1 MPLLVTLFASDLNN
15 GNIGPVCLF
24 FDIFC
29 TVSTTIEL
37 VSCAP
42 LSAKSAPGIDSIYFL
57 QCQFFVR
64 IISKFLNYVYI
75 IASICYEEYVPVQE
89 TLYGDPTM

>member
-1 MPLLVTLFASDLNN
+1 MPLLVTLPASDLNN
-15 GNIGPVCLF
+15 GNTGPACLL

-42 LSAKSAPGIDSIYFL
+42 LSAKSAPGIDSIIYFL
-57 QCQFFVR
+57 QSLSLK
-64 IISKFLNYVYI
+64 IIYRHITANTWVIWKLTTI
-75 IASICYEEYVPVQE
+75 
-89 TLYGDPTM
+89 LL